1 MEPLRGGVGLWA
13 PVWPVWPRLL
23 GGSLLSPPAI
33 GVTQRYA
40 QSQSPSGIVISGTEA
55 PKEPSTAVLLQVSL
69 AGSCERHPLAVFVE
83 NQDVD
88 VASRRLSASCHR
100 ADEHHG
106 RCRVQTGTKQCL
118 QSRFG
123 GGNARAGDGWQ
134 PWFRCVGVTRSHAK
148 PRSAQGRSRANH
160 ASSRCGA
167 RWAERRRMACSAAS
181 SAPWRTSAA
190 TCVSMN
196 RSRCAWLPPS
206 RGA

>member
-1 MEPLRGGVGLWA
+1 MARAKWLAANSSSSRAASTSPVPSNSVAKWSRFRGGVGLWA

-33 GVTQRYA
+33 GVMQRYA

-88 VASRRLSASCHR
+88 VASRRLSASCRR
-100 ADEHHG
+100 ADEHDG

-123 GGNARAGDGWQ
+123 DGNARAGDGWQ
-134 PWFRCVGVTRSHAK
+134 PGFRCVGVTRSHA
-148 PRSAQGRSRANH
+148 RALRSR
-160 ASSRCGA
+160 SKPSQPRFVQ
-167 RWAERRRMACSAAS
+167 M
-181 SAPWRTSAA
+181 
-190 TCVSMN
+190 
-196 RSRCAWLPPS
+196 RCAVGRAPS
-206 RGA
+206 HGV